1 MFEFG
6 DYVLYSNGS
15 KREVGRVLRMFD
27 DGLSAYVCYHE
38 GCTAART
45 PIEMLKLL
53 DVHQLKNL
61 DFKVPYDI
69 TKLGYHRF
77 DKYCPD
83 YDPECCYRCPV
94 SVYLV

>member
-6 DYVLYSNGS
+6 DYVLYSNGG
-15 KREVGRVLRMFD
+15 KQDVGRVLRMSK

-45 PIEMLKLL
+45 PVNMLKLL
-53 DVHQLKNL
+53 DLKQLKDMN
-61 DFKVPYDI
+61 FRIPYAV

-77 DKYCPD
+77 NKHCPD
-83 YDPECCYRCPV
+83 YDPECCYGCPAGTD
-94 SVYLV
+94 